1 MKRTT
6 PVIPPEDIR
15 RQKEYCAQLRAM
27 NAQRPAPP
35 LAYVDTYGCQQN
47 EADSEL
53 LRGMLCEMGYEI
65 VPTGEGADVIVIN
78 TCAIRE
84 HAEQRV
90 FGNVGALVHG
100 KRRNPGQIICLCGC
114 MAQEPHVAEKI
125 KQSYR
130 QVDLVFA
137 EKRTDD
143 DGYLS
148 WDQENWTCVD
158 GKRFIRSYFLEGRA
172 LSDYSGY
179 NKYDLKGC
187 FLPEQAK
194 EVRLG

>member
-1 MKRTT
+1 MKGAAEMKVKDT
-6 PVIPPEDIR
+6 VNK
-15 RQKEYCAQLRAM
+15 KELDLTA
-27 NAQRPAPP
+27 
-35 LAYVDTYGCQQN
+35 
-47 EADSEL
+47 EEL
-53 LRGMLCEMGYEI
+53 I
-65 VPTGEGADVIVIN
+65 D
-78 TCAIRE
+78 
-84 HAEQRV
+84 
-90 FGNVGALVHG
+90 LVASH
-100 KRRNPGQIICLCGC
+100 N
-114 MAQEPHVAEKI
+114 
-125 KQSYR
+125 R
-130 QVDLVFA
+130 QVDLIFA

-143 DGYLS
+143 DGYLT